1 MKEPPLAIKSHTCV
15 LTQVW
20 GKILFLESTDTP
32 LPTCSHL
39 LPAPAALLEELAK
52 GN

>member
-1 MKEPPLAIKSHTCV
+1 MKETLLAIKSHTTACV
-15 LTQVW
+15 W
-20 GKILFLESTDTP
+20 REILFLESTDTP
-32 LPTCSHL
+32 LPTCSL